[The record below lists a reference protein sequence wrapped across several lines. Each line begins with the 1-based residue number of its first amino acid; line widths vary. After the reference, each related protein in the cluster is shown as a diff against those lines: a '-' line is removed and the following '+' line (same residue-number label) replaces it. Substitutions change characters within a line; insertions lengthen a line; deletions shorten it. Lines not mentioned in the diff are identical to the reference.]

1 MKIQTPCRLRPDPGE
16 HDANKLECTLPMI
29 MLSDNISRLV
39 FTEKRFVKILRE
51 KNRFFEVSVKTV
63 FLFEFCFGVDI
74 DK

>member
-1 MKIQTPCRLRPDPGE
+1 
-16 HDANKLECTLPMI
+16 MI

-74 DK
+74 DKG

>member
-1 MKIQTPCRLRPDPGE
+1 MYI
-16 HDANKLECTLPMI
+16 AY
-29 MLSDNISRLV
+29 DNAFGQHKPIV
-39 FTEKRFVKILRE
+39 FVKKRFVKILRE